1 MMRQSKM
8 KYEIVLEDKTP
19 KSKALKQV
27 LGKGKEQVRIATVA
41 TAKARRTSRG

>member
-19 KSKALKQV
+19 RLEGTQAV
-27 LGKGKEQVRIATVA
+27 LGEE
-41 TAKARRTSRG
+41 RRTSAISIVANDAIRLKLE